1 MRKTTFLV
9 AAATLFGGFA
19 LFASPG
25 SAAPVGPGTL
35 PASEALIVQAQM
47 SEKRMMKRKMSKR
60 QMMRKKKM
68 MRNKK
73 MMRSGSGM

>member
-1 MRKTTFLV
+1 MRKTTLMV

-35 PASEALIVQAQM
+35 PASEAPIVQAQM
-47 SEKRMMKRKMSKR
+47 SEKRM
-60 QMMRKKKM
+60 MMRKKKM

-73 MMRSGSGM
+73 MMRKKKMMRSGSGM